1 MHLCAMHL
9 ISFTCNQLKDANIM
23 ANRKK
28 KEKKQNHCMSMKGR
42 TKREKKSR
50 YEEEK
55 NSWHKHKPY
64 K

>member
-28 KEKKQNHCMSMKGR
+28 QEEGNHCMSMKGR
-42 TKREKKSR
+42 TKKGKNVAGINTSLTSEKICVLS
-50 YEEEK
+50 
-55 NSWHKHKPY
+55 P
-64 K
+64 